1 LTSNQY
7 QKIRLA
13 ELVGKNE
20 NRNEKPKIAVF
31 GFSYKKNTSDT
42 RMSPVALFVYN
53 LASRGFHVAIH
64 DPQVTQEGFEF
75 EMKEQRLGYRFD
87 QEN

>member
-1 LTSNQY
+1 MYILSSKGQEESATYWQAVLNSNQH

-20 NRNEKPKIAVF
+20 KTCENTKIAVF

-42 RMSPVALFVYN
+42 RTTPVALFVHR
-53 LASRGFHVAIH
+53 LALKGFHVTIH
-64 DPQVTQEGFEF
+64 DPQVT
-75 EMKEQRLGYRFD
+75 
-87 QEN
+87 